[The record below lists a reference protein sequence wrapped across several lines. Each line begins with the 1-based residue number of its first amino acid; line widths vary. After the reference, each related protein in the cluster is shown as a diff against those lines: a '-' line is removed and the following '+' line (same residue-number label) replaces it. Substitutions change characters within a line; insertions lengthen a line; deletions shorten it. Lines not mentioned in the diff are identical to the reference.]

1 MNIFRDTLQRIAGN
15 VEGTLAVSIVGLD
28 GIPIDFTTPEQTVS
42 IEEVAAEL
50 GAFVKRLESPR
61 AETQSGQIRELVVAA
76 ERSVAILSR
85 ITPEYYLLLLLSG
98 DGNVGRGRW
107 ELKKAALTLQEELA

>member
-1 MNIFRDTLQRIAGN
+1 MNVFRDTLQRIARR
-15 VEGTLAVSIVGLD
+15 VEGTRAVSIVGLD
-28 GIPIDFTTPEQTVS
+28 GIPIDFYLPAQAVS
-42 IEEVAAEL
+42 VEDVAAEL

-61 AETQSGQIRELVVAA
+61 TQIDFGRIGEMAIVA

-85 ITPEYYLLLLLSG
+85 ITPEYYLLLLLPA

-107 ELKKAALTLQEELA
+107 ELKKAAQTLQGELL